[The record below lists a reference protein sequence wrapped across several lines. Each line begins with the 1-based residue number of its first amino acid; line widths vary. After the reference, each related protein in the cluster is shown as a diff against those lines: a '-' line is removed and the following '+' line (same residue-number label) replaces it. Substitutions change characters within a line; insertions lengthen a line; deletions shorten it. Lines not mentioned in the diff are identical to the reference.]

1 MFCTKTTTKDL
12 AWEINYSPGKIGVN
26 FLIKEIWRED
36 GGRKGERERV
46 CVCICMR
53 GGILCVVFVMAL
65 YLLSV

>member
-1 MFCTKTTTKDL
+1 M
-12 AWEINYSPGKIGVN
+12 A
-26 FLIKEIWRED
+26 
-36 GGRKGERERV
+36 GGRERERV